1 MRLYVFGCR
10 PYDEE
15 AIFRRLALEYHLEI
29 GLTPAQLTKDN
40 MEYYIP
46 MLRGYDAVSVVA
58 TPIHF
63 ELLEAMHEAGVRLL
77 STRTIGYDHI
87 DMAAAKALGFT
98 VCNAGYGP
106 DAVADY
112 TVMLMLM
119 ALRNAKRV
127 IQRADLHDFSMPG
140 LMGRQLR
147 SCTVGILGAGRIGA
161 RVMEEL
167 RGFGCRVIYWSRT
180 SRPGLAGAQVS
191 LETLYRESDIISLHM
206 PLTPE
211 TQHIISRDAM
221 EKMKPGVILVNTAR
235 GGLVDTQALI
245 DALETGKVGGAALD
259 VVEGEA
265 GLYHFNK
272 MSDQIGNR
280 ALSILKDMPNV
291 VFTPHMA
298 FYTGEAVE
306 EMARCSVAACKLFA
320 EGREIPWKII

>member
-1 MRLYVFGCR
+1 MQMLVFGCR

-15 AIFRRLALEYHLEI
+15 EIFHRLALEYHLEL
-29 GLTPAQLTKDN
+29 GLTQEQLTMDN
-40 MEYYIP
+40 LDYYIP
-46 MLRGYDAVSVVA
+46 MLRAHEAVSVVA
-58 TPIHF
+58 TPINW
-63 ELLEAMHEAGVRLL
+63 EMLEAMHEAGVRLIC
-77 STRTIGYDHI
+77 TRTVGYDHI
-87 DMAAAKALGFT
+87 EMAAAKALGFT
-98 VCNAGYGP
+98 VCNASYGP

-119 ALRNAKRV
+119 ALRNAKR
-127 IQRADLHDFSMPG
+127 ILQRGELHDFSMPG
-140 LMGRQLR
+140 LMGRQLGG
-147 SCTVGILGAGRIGA
+147 CTVGILGAGRIGA

-167 RGFGCRVIYWSRT
+167 RGFGCRVIYWNRT
-180 SRPGLAGAQVS
+180 SRDGLAGEQVS
-191 LETLYRESDIISLHM
+191 LEELYRESDIISLHM

-211 TQHIISRDAM
+211 TRHIISREAIA
-221 EKMKPGVILVNTAR
+221 KMKPGVILVNTAR
-235 GGLVDTQALI
+235 GGLVDTEALI

-259 VVEGEA
+259 VIEGEA

-272 MSDQIGNR
+272 MPDQIKNR

-320 EGREIPWKII
+320 EGRDIPWKII

>member
-167 RGFGCRVIYWSRT
+167 RGFGCRVIYWNRT
-180 SRPGLAGAQVS
+180 SRPGLAGAQALPVW
-191 LETLYRESDIISLHM
+191 LPQCKPHRQAFEPPYLRRPAKPAVCVRAELG
-206 PLTPE
+206 PL
-211 TQHIISRDAM
+211 
-221 EKMKPGVILVNTAR
+221 
-235 GGLVDTQALI
+235 
-245 DALETGKVGGAALD
+245 
-259 VVEGEA
+259 
-265 GLYHFNK
+265 
-272 MSDQIGNR
+272 
-280 ALSILKDMPNV
+280 
-291 VFTPHMA
+291 
-298 FYTGEAVE
+298 
-306 EMARCSVAACKLFA
+306 
-320 EGREIPWKII
+320 PWKANCKNVPLLI